1 MKQIKFAIAL
11 LMAIAML
18 LSLAA
23 CGDKVP
29 DVTGK
34 YICVGESYYDAPLEE
49 PYQESWLELKKGGK
63 GIYYSGFEFN
73 IKWKLDGEAFSAT
86 VSFLGMEDTM
96 EVTLK
101 DGVIDVKYGDMTIR
115 FVKEGVEVPAGS
127 ELAGG
132 SSGVNAPGGTGVT
145 GANDGV
151 LVAGSL
157 ADAFSGASAG
167 VPGGSE
173 TAVIENPS
181 TWYGWLALTDF
192 WGIDQEEDIYDA
204 WAYVNMDST
213 GKPYFEVFQDG
224 DSENPFLSMYMTIE
238 ENGTCIMPDIG
249 TEDAWTVDTYLNAE
263 DAENYQ
269 TFLNEDG
276 SLMLSYDY
284 TRYDGAYGCSV
295 TMFFREDGAQ
305 WDEENDLLPPRYD
318 EYKAAL
324 EQGDSDNG
332 ADPQSTSEGDY
343 GKSNAAADGIVDFDT
358 LKAGFTW
365 LKYQTSYENGYARPT
380 YEEIAQQLGGTDGKK
395 THESSWKQDYHV
407 YEWVTAG
414 GDFLLLSFKVQ
425 EDGSETWNSS
435 SWSSSLND

>member
-23 CGDKVP
+23 CGDKGP

-96 EVTLK
+96 EGTLK

-115 FVKEGVEVPAGS
+115 FVKESVEVPAGS

-332 ADPQSTSEGDY
+332 AGPQSTSEGDY

-407 YEWVTAG
+407 YEWVTAS

>member
-23 CGDKVP
+23 CGDKGP

-96 EVTLK
+96 EGTLK

-127 ELAGG
+127 

-332 ADPQSTSEGDY
+332 AGPQSTSEGDY

>member
-23 CGDKVP
+23 CGDKGP

-96 EVTLK
+96 EGTLK

-115 FVKEGVEVPAGS
+115 FVKESVEVPAGS

-145 GANDGV
+145 GADDGV

-332 ADPQSTSEGDY
+332 AGPQSTSEGDY

>member
-23 CGDKVP
+23 CGDKGP

-34 YICVGESYYDAPLEE
+34 YICVGESYFDEELQE
-49 PYQESWLELKKGGK
+49 PYEESWLELKKGGK

-96 EVTLK
+96 EGTLK

-115 FVKEGVEVPAGS
+115 FVKESVEVPAGS

-332 ADPQSTSEGDY
+332 AGPQSTSEGDY

-407 YEWVTAG
+407 YEWVTAS

>member
-23 CGDKVP
+23 CGDKGP

-96 EVTLK
+96 EGTLK

-269 TFLNEDG
+269 TVLNEDG

>member
-23 CGDKVP
+23 CGDKGP

-96 EVTLK
+96 EGTLK

-213 GKPYFEVFQDG
+213 GKPYFEVFRDG

>member
-23 CGDKVP
+23 CGDKGP

-34 YICVGESYYDAPLEE
+34 YICVGESYYAAPLEE

-63 GIYYSGFEFN
+63 GIYYSGFDFN

-96 EVTLK
+96 EGTLK

>member
-23 CGDKVP
+23 CGDKGP

-96 EVTLK
+96 EGTLK

-263 DAENYQ
+263 DAEN
-269 TFLNEDG
+269 
-276 SLMLSYDY
+276 
-284 TRYDGAYGCSV
+284 
-295 TMFFREDGAQ
+295 
-305 WDEENDLLPPRYD
+305 
-318 EYKAAL
+318 
-324 EQGDSDNG
+324 
-332 ADPQSTSEGDY
+332 
-343 GKSNAAADGIVDFDT
+343 
-358 LKAGFTW
+358 
-365 LKYQTSYENGYARPT
+365 
-380 YEEIAQQLGGTDGKK
+380 
-395 THESSWKQDYHV
+395 
-407 YEWVTAG
+407 
-414 GDFLLLSFKVQ
+414 
-425 EDGSETWNSS
+425 
-435 SWSSSLND
+435 

>member
-23 CGDKVP
+23 CGDKGP

-63 GIYYSGFEFN
+63 GIYFSGFEFN

-96 EVTLK
+96 EGTLK

-263 DAENYQ
+263 DADNYQ

>member
-23 CGDKVP
+23 CGDKGP

-96 EVTLK
+96 EGTLK

-332 ADPQSTSEGDY
+332 AGPQSTSEGDY

-407 YEWVTAG
+407 YEWVTAS

>member
-23 CGDKVP
+23 CGDKGP

-96 EVTLK
+96 EGTLK

-213 GKPYFEVFQDG
+213 GKRYFEVFQDG

-332 ADPQSTSEGDY
+332 AGPQSTSEGDY

-365 LKYQTSYENGYARPT
+365 LKYQTSYENGYVRPT

>member
-23 CGDKVP
+23 CGDKGP

-63 GIYYSGFEFN
+63 GIYYSGFDFN

-96 EVTLK
+96 EGTLK

>member
-23 CGDKVP
+23 CGDKGP

-96 EVTLK
+96 EGTLK

-263 DAENYQ
+263 DAENYK

-332 ADPQSTSEGDY
+332 AGPQSTSEGDY

>member
-23 CGDKVP
+23 CGDKGP

-96 EVTLK
+96 EGTLK

-115 FVKEGVEVPAGS
+115 FVKESVEVPAGS

-332 ADPQSTSEGDY
+332 AGPQSTSEGDY

>member
-23 CGDKVP
+23 CGDKGP

-96 EVTLK
+96 EGTLK

-224 DSENPFLSMYMTIE
+224 DSENPFLSMYMTVE

>member
-11 LMAIAML
+11 FMAIAML

-23 CGDKVP
+23 CGDKGP

-63 GIYYSGFEFN
+63 GIYYSGFDFN

-96 EVTLK
+96 EGTLK
-101 DGVIDVKYGDMTIR
+101 DGVIDVKYGDITIR

-157 ADAFSGASAG
+157 ADAFSGAWAG

-332 ADPQSTSEGDY
+332 AGPQSTSEGDY

>member
-11 LMAIAML
+11 FMAIAML

-23 CGDKVP
+23 CGDKGP

-96 EVTLK
+96 EGTLK

-332 ADPQSTSEGDY
+332 AGPQSTSEGDY

>member
-1 MKQIKFAIAL
+1 M
-11 LMAIAML
+11 
-18 LSLAA
+18 
-23 CGDKVP
+23 
-29 DVTGK
+29 
-34 YICVGESYYDAPLEE
+34 
-49 PYQESWLELKKGGK
+49 
-63 GIYYSGFEFN
+63 
-73 IKWKLDGEAFSAT
+73 
-86 VSFLGMEDTM
+86 
-96 EVTLK
+96 
-101 DGVIDVKYGDMTIR
+101 
-115 FVKEGVEVPAGS
+115 EVPAGS

>member
-23 CGDKVP
+23 CGDKGP

-96 EVTLK
+96 EGTLK

>member
-23 CGDKVP
+23 CGDKGP

-96 EVTLK
+96 EGTLK

-343 GKSNAAADGIVDFDT
+343 GKSDAAADGIVDFDT

>member
-23 CGDKVP
+23 CGDKGP

-96 EVTLK
+96 EGTLK

-224 DSENPFLSMYMTIE
+224 DSESPFLSMYMTIE

-332 ADPQSTSEGDY
+332 AGPQSTSEGDY

>member
-23 CGDKVP
+23 CGDKGP

-96 EVTLK
+96 EGTLK

-181 TWYGWLALTDF
+181 TW
-192 WGIDQEEDIYDA
+192 
-204 WAYVNMDST
+204 
-213 GKPYFEVFQDG
+213 
-224 DSENPFLSMYMTIE
+224 
-238 ENGTCIMPDIG
+238 
-249 TEDAWTVDTYLNAE
+249 WTV
-263 DAENYQ
+263 
-269 TFLNEDG
+269 
-276 SLMLSYDY
+276 S
-284 TRYDGAYGCSV
+284 R
-295 TMFFREDGAQ
+295 
-305 WDEENDLLPPRYD
+305 
-318 EYKAAL
+318 
-324 EQGDSDNG
+324 
-332 ADPQSTSEGDY
+332 
-343 GKSNAAADGIVDFDT
+343 
-358 LKAGFTW
+358 
-365 LKYQTSYENGYARPT
+365 
-380 YEEIAQQLGGTDGKK
+380 
-395 THESSWKQDYHV
+395 
-407 YEWVTAG
+407 
-414 GDFLLLSFKVQ
+414 
-425 EDGSETWNSS
+425 
-435 SWSSSLND
+435 

>member
-23 CGDKVP
+23 CGDKGP

-96 EVTLK
+96 EGTLK

-358 LKAGFTW
+358 LKLDSPG
-365 LKYQTSYENGYARPT
+365 SNIRPAT
-380 YEEIAQQLGGTDGKK
+380 RTGMPGPHTRRSL
-395 THESSWKQDYHV
+395 
-407 YEWVTAG
+407 
-414 GDFLLLSFKVQ
+414 
-425 EDGSETWNSS
+425 
-435 SWSSSLND
+435 SSLAARTAKRRMSPAGSRIIMSMSGSRQAGTSFC

>member
-11 LMAIAML
+11 FMAIAML

-23 CGDKVP
+23 CGDKGP

-63 GIYYSGFEFN
+63 GIYYSGFDFN

-96 EVTLK
+96 EGTLK
-101 DGVIDVKYGDMTIR
+101 DGVIDVKYGDITIR

-332 ADPQSTSEGDY
+332 AGPQSTSEGDY

>member
-23 CGDKVP
+23 CGDKGP

-96 EVTLK
+96 EGTLK

-332 ADPQSTSEGDY
+332 AGPQSTSEGDY

-358 LKAGFTW
+358 LTAGFTW

-395 THESSWKQDYHV
+395 THESRWKQDYHV

>member
-23 CGDKVP
+23 CGDKGP

-96 EVTLK
+96 EGTLK

-151 LVAGSL
+151 LVAGAL

-332 ADPQSTSEGDY
+332 AGPQSTSEGDY

>member
-23 CGDKVP
+23 CGDKGP

-63 GIYYSGFEFN
+63 GIYYSGFDFN

-96 EVTLK
+96 EGTLK

-332 ADPQSTSEGDY
+332 AGPQSTSEGDY

-365 LKYQTSYENGYARPT
+365 LKYQTSHENGYARPT

>member
-1 MKQIKFAIAL
+1 
-11 LMAIAML
+11 MAIAML

-23 CGDKVP
+23 CGDKGP

-96 EVTLK
+96 EGTLK

>member
-23 CGDKVP
+23 CGDKGP

-96 EVTLK
+96 EGTLK

-332 ADPQSTSEGDY
+332 AGPQSTSEGDY

>member
-11 LMAIAML
+11 FMAIAML

-23 CGDKVP
+23 CGDKGP

-63 GIYYSGFEFN
+63 GIYYSGFDFN

-96 EVTLK
+96 EGTLK
-101 DGVIDVKYGDMTIR
+101 DGVIDVKYGDITIR

-332 ADPQSTSEGDY
+332 AGPQSTSEGDY
-343 GKSNAAADGIVDFDT
+343 GKSNAAADGIVGFDT

>member
-23 CGDKVP
+23 CGDKGP

-96 EVTLK
+96 EGTLK

-305 WDEENDLLPPRYD
+305 WDEETTFFPHGMMNTRRRWS
-318 EYKAAL
+318 K
-324 EQGDSDNG
+324 
-332 ADPQSTSEGDY
+332 
-343 GKSNAAADGIVDFDT
+343 
-358 LKAGFTW
+358 
-365 LKYQTSYENGYARPT
+365 
-380 YEEIAQQLGGTDGKK
+380 
-395 THESSWKQDYHV
+395 
-407 YEWVTAG
+407 VTRITVRAPS
-414 GDFLLLSFKVQ
+414 LLLKETTASPMRQPMVSWISIRSRL
-425 EDGSETWNSS
+425 DSPGSNIRPATRTGMPGPHTRRSL
-435 SWSSSLND
+435 SSLAARTAKDA

>member
-11 LMAIAML
+11 FMAIAML

-23 CGDKVP
+23 CGDKGP

-63 GIYYSGFEFN
+63 GIYYSGFDFN

-96 EVTLK
+96 EGTLK

-332 ADPQSTSEGDY
+332 AGPQSTSEGDY

>member
-11 LMAIAML
+11 FMAIAML

-23 CGDKVP
+23 CGDKGP

-63 GIYYSGFEFN
+63 GIYYSGFDFN

-96 EVTLK
+96 EGTLK
-101 DGVIDVKYGDMTIR
+101 DGVIDVKYGDITIR

-332 ADPQSTSEGDY
+332 AGPQSTSEGDY

-380 YEEIAQQLGGTDGKK
+380 YEEIAQQLGGTDGKE

>member
-23 CGDKVP
+23 CGDKGP

-96 EVTLK
+96 EGTLK

-332 ADPQSTSEGDY
+332 AGPQSTSEGDY
-343 GKSNAAADGIVDFDT
+343 GKSNAASRWYR
-358 LKAGFTW
+358 GFR
-365 LKYQTSYENGYARPT
+365 YAQGW
-380 YEEIAQQLGGTDGKK
+380 IHLAQISDQLRERVCQA
-395 THESSWKQDYHV
+395 HIR
-407 YEWVTAG
+407 
-414 GDFLLLSFKVQ
+414 GDCSAAWRHGRQK
-425 EDGSETWNSS
+425 DA
-435 SWSSSLND
+435 

>member
-23 CGDKVP
+23 CGDKGP

-63 GIYYSGFEFN
+63 GIYYSGFEFK

-96 EVTLK
+96 EGTLK

>member
-11 LMAIAML
+11 LMARAML

-23 CGDKVP
+23 CGDKGP

-96 EVTLK
+96 EGTLK

>member
-23 CGDKVP
+23 CGDKGP

-63 GIYYSGFEFN
+63 GIYYSGFDFN

-96 EVTLK
+96 EGTLK

-204 WAYVNMDST
+204 WAYVNMDNT

-332 ADPQSTSEGDY
+332 AGPQSTSEGDY

>member
-23 CGDKVP
+23 CGDKGP

-96 EVTLK
+96 EGTLK

-332 ADPQSTSEGDY
+332 AGPQSTSEGDY

-365 LKYQTSYENGYARPT
+365 LKYQTSYENGYVRPT
-380 YEEIAQQLGGTDGKK
+380 YEEIAQQLGGTDGRK